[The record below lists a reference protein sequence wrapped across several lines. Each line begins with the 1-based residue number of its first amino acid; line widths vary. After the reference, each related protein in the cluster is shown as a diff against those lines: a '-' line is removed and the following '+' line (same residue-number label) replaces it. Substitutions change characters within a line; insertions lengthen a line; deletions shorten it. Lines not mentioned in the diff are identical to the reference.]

1 MLFLLP
7 TALAFAPGLTPTPRA
22 RVTSR
27 ALAPVCVDGS
37 VVAEISHQAQYAG
50 AAAAA
55 LFLGG
60 GLYLGTKK
68 PDTASPPP
76 APAPAAAA
84 PVEAPVAPPP
94 PPAAPLGQGWY
105 KGKRSAGSHRMAG
118 RWPGDAKRTVW
129 VPPPGWVK
137 PTKPV
142 QSWYDKGQRLTPPVA
157 AKAAP
162 AKPTNFFDQVKAFFD
177 QGDASSSPARPTTD
191 WYKGKRSLGTHRS
204 AGRWPGDS
212 KRELW
217 VPPPGWQ
224 PAAKPA
230 KPAAAATP
238 AAAGVKSWYD
248 SGVRLGP
255 NGVNF

>member
-22 RVTSR
+22 RVTTR

-37 VVAEISHQAQYAG
+37 LVAEMSDQAKYAG

-60 GLYLGTKK
+60 GLYMGQIK
-68 PDTASPPP
+68 PKTASPPA

-84 PVEAPVAPPP
+84 PVAAPVEPP
-94 PPAAPLGQGWY
+94 PPAAPVGDWY
-105 KGKRSAGSHRMAG
+105 KGKRSLGTHRSAG

-142 QSWYDKGQRLTPPVA
+142 QSWYDKGERLTPPVA
-157 AKAAP
+157 AKAAKAAA
-162 AKPTNFFDQVKAFFD
+162 AKPANFFDQVKAFFD
-177 QGDASSSPARPTTD
+177 QGDAAPSSPARPTTD

-204 AGRWPGDS
+204 AGRWPGDA

-224 PAAKPA
+224 PASKAATAKPA
-230 KPAAAATP
+230 E
-238 AAAGVKSWYD
+238 AGVKSWYD
-248 SGVRLGP
+248 SGARLGP
-255 NGVNF
+255 NGVNY

>member
-1 MLFLLP
+1 MAILFLLP

-27 ALAPVCVDGS
+27 ALAPVCVDAGA
-37 VVAEISHQAQYAG
+37 VAEMSDQAKYAG

-60 GLYLGTKK
+60 GLYLGSK
-68 PDTASPPP
+68 PKSASPPAAP
-76 APAPAAAA
+76 APAPAAPVA
-84 PVEAPVAPPP
+84 PVEPPPP
-94 PPAAPLGQGWY
+94 PPAAPVVRLVATGAALGT
-105 KGKRSAGSHRMAG
+105 HRMAG
-118 RWPGDAKRTVW
+118 RWPGDPQREMW

-157 AKAAP
+157 EKAA
-162 AKPTNFFDQVKAFFD
+162 AKPTNLPTTFFDQVKAFFESA
-177 QGDASSSPARPTTD
+177 GAGASSSPARPTTD
-191 WYKGKRSLGTHRS
+191 WYKGKRSLGTHRM
-204 AGRWPGDS
+204 AGRWPGDP

-230 KPAAAATP
+230 AAAEEWP
-238 AAAGVKSWYD
+238 SRGGSSGYHRMAG
-248 SGVRLGP
+248 RLS
-255 NGVNF
+255 

>member
-1 MLFLLP
+1 MLILLP
-7 TALAFAPGLTPTPRA
+7 TALAFAPSLTPTPRA

-37 VVAEISHQAQYAG
+37 VVAEMSDQAQYAG

-60 GLYLGTKK
+60 GLYLGNTKK
-68 PDTASPPP
+68 SASPPAAP
-76 APAPAAAA
+76 APAPAA
-84 PVEAPVAPPP
+84 PVASVEPPPP
-94 PPAAPLGQGWY
+94 PPAAPVVRLVATGAALGQ
-105 KGKRSAGSHRMAG
+105 HRMAG
-118 RWPGDAKRTVW
+118 RWPGDPKRTVW
-129 VPPPGWVK
+129 VPPPGWVR

-157 AKAAP
+157 AKPDAP
-162 AKPTNFFDQVKAFFD
+162 AKPANFFDQVKAFFESS
-177 QGDASSSPARPTTD
+177 DAAPSSPARPTTD

-204 AGRWPGDS
+204 AGRWPGDA

-217 VPPPGWQ
+217 VPPSGWQ
-224 PAAKPA
+224 PASKAAA
-230 KPAAAATP
+230 KPAAA
-238 AAAGVKSWYD
+238 GVNSWYD

-255 NGVNF
+255 NGVNY

>member
-1 MLFLLP
+1 MLILLP
-7 TALAFAPGLTPTPRA
+7 TALAFAPSLTPTPRA

-37 VVAEISHQAQYAG
+37 VVAEMSDQAQYAG

-60 GLYLGTKK
+60 GLYLGNTKK
-68 PDTASPPP
+68 SASPPAAP
-76 APAPAAAA
+76 APAPAA
-84 PVEAPVAPPP
+84 PVASVEPPPP
-94 PPAAPLGQGWY
+94 PPAAPVVRLVATGAALGQ
-105 KGKRSAGSHRMAG
+105 HRMAG
-118 RWPGDAKRTVW
+118 RWPGDPKRTVW

-157 AKAAP
+157 AP
-162 AKPTNFFDQVKAFFD
+162 AKPTKVPTSFFDQVKAFFESV
-177 QGDASSSPARPTTD
+177 GEGASSSPARPTTD
-191 WYKGKRSLGTHRS
+191 WYKGKRSLGTHRM
-204 AGRWPGDS
+204 AGRWPGDLQ
-212 KRELW
+212 REQW

-230 KPAAAATP
+230 
-238 AAAGVKSWYD
+238 AAGVKSWYD
-248 SGVRLGP
+248 SGQRLGP